1 MERKRGAADRVR
13 EGKKIEIEK
22 QRDGGKVYS

>member
-1 MERKRGAADRVR
+1 MERKRGATKRVR